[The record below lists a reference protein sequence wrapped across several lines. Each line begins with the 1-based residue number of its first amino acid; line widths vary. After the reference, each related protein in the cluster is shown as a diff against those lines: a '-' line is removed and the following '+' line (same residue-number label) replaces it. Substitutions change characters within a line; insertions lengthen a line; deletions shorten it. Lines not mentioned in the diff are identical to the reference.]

1 MNNVI
6 RETIIKYDGKNGTD
20 SNQNTNDVDSFLQ
33 QVDIELNSLIP
44 YIRKAIETNGVVVVL
59 QMWKRINSLSLL
71 PFHLHLRWANLID
84 SLPLVTTF
92 GYIPILQPDWA
103 YIQTSLYKVS
113 EALRSRKQAR
123 IERVKNINS
132 HRDDFKISDWEQ
144 GCLNRLD
151 TVTEHTL
158 AGGSFLCIDSVNANN
173 IRKRGGRPVLGRL
186 AKRNGFRPY
195 VLIAGKGGI
204 SEVSAQS
211 FKEVDLLIINVQGVR
226 GKSTMRS
233 ISNALRIRGENRP
246 TLIVAASPS
255 DLMILELKQL
265 IKNYSL
271 ATIGDVPVINK
282 VSVTTVGL
290 DRPYAERDFMF
301 AVEELRGKGKVDD
314 YLLDLAKNAWWASR
328 QSITTDGIEPELQSF
343 VNAFEK
349 VNERTPESAK
359 LLRPGLD
366 LILKTSSDKQLKESR
381 HNAVVNSV
389 LNTPGS
395 FGTAIIA
402 RGNGI
407 AQLKNNISHQ
417 LEIEPYE
424 LTELGIRVHSQLHR
438 NFRDRNDL
446 VVSAGYYGNLTI
458 DAIFASRATQIEL
471 VLDPLEARSAWHWVK
486 KLIQFFKEIQFEAPI
501 LSLERLASGIE
512 QGIPAN
518 LRSFVTDVDL
528 YECFLDSPE
537 NLRHNNPS
545 GRGYKPTSEDNLVIS
560 FTDGTFIEVGKN
572 TRFDVLTNIGQK
584 LKTIPAHKL
593 EFGDEII
600 LLEENSRALFSDKLF
615 ETLDNGLLKEY
626 AADRFLWLSI
636 IKSIKSTQKLNLRRV
651 TQRMNELGQPV
662 DYNTVRQ
669 WVNYTDEST
678 ATIPYQKNRFLAF
691 AQALGITLPE
701 SMLLQKFN
709 SIKRWRV
716 GHRRAG
722 RNLSKII
729 RAAYTNRLDAASKE
743 RLKREWGLDVLQ
755 LIQSAYTAT
764 VDEIIFP

>member
-6 RETIIKYDGKNGTD
+6 RETIKYDAKDGTN
-20 SNQNTNDVDSFLQ
+20 SSQNTNDVDSFLQ
-33 QVDIELNSLIP
+33 QVDAELDLLIP
-44 YIRKAIETNGVVVVL
+44 HIRKAVETNSVVAVL
-59 QMWKRINSLSLL
+59 QMWSRVNSLSLL
-71 PFHLHLRWANLID
+71 PFHLHLRWANLIET
-84 SLPLVTTF
+84 LPLATTF
-92 GYIPILQPDWA
+92 GFLPVLQPDWA
-103 YIQTSLYKVS
+103 FIQTPLYKVS
-113 EALRSRKQAR
+113 AALGARKQAR
-123 IERVKNINS
+123 IERGGNTSS

-151 TVTEHTL
+151 TVTDYIL
-158 AGGSFLCIDSVNANN
+158 AGGSFLCVDSVNANN
-173 IRKRGGRPVLGRL
+173 VRKRGGRPALGRL

-195 VLIAGKGGI
+195 VLIPGKGGV
-204 SEVSAQS
+204 SELSAES
-211 FKEVDLLIINVQGVR
+211 FKEVDLLIVNVQGVR
-226 GKSTMRS
+226 GKSTLRS
-233 ISNALRIRGENRP
+233 ISNALRVRGDNRP

-255 DLMILELKQL
+255 DLMVLELKQF

-271 ATIGDVPVINK
+271 AVIGDVPVVDK
-282 VSVTTVGL
+282 VYVTPVGL
-290 DRPYAERDFMF
+290 DRPYAERDFAF
-301 AVEELRGKGKVDD
+301 AIEELRGKGKVDD

-328 QSITTDGIEPELQSF
+328 QSIAADGIEPELQYF

-349 VNERTPESAK
+349 ANEQTPESAK

-366 LILKTSSDKQLKESR
+366 LILKTSNDKQLKESR
-381 HNAVVNSV
+381 HNAVINSV

-407 AQLKNNISHQ
+407 AQLKNDISYQ
-417 LEIEPYE
+417 LEIKPYE
-424 LTELGIRVHSQLHR
+424 LGDLGIRIHSQLHR
-438 NFRDRNDL
+438 NFRNRYDL
-446 VVSAGYYGNLTI
+446 VVCAGYYGNLTI
-458 DAIFASRATQIEL
+458 DAIFASRADQAEL
-471 VLDPLEARSAWHWVK
+471 IFDPLEARAAWQWVK
-486 KLIQFFKEIQFEAPI
+486 KLIQFFKEIQFESPI
-501 LSLERLASGIE
+501 VSLEKLASGIE
-512 QGIPAN
+512 HGIPAN

-528 YECFLDSPE
+528 YECFLDTPVSHIG
-537 NLRHNNPS
+537 NASARRN
-545 GRGYKPTSEDNLVIS
+545 YKPTSEDNLIIS
-560 FTDGTFIEVGKN
+560 FTDGIFIEVGKN
-572 TRFDVLTNIGQK
+572 NRYDVLTNIGQR
-584 LKTIPAHKL
+584 LKTVPAHKL
-593 EFGDEII
+593 ESGDEII

-636 IKSIKSTQKLNLRRV
+636 IKSIKSTRKLNLRRV

-669 WVNYTDEST
+669 WMNYTDEST

-691 AQALGITLPE
+691 AQALEITIPE
-701 SMLLQKFN
+701 PILLQKFN

-722 RNLSKII
+722 RNLSRII

-743 RLKREWGLDVLQ
+743 RLKREWGFDVLQ

-764 VDEIIFP
+764 VDEIILP